1 MLHCSPI
8 AEDDLG
14 MFDVEAPVAE
24 PAWPLRRSRLRKPF
38 SPEQLTTDS
47 MPMEP
52 AARASSL
59 PPGHASSSQPLT
71 PNRSAGA
78 SGRFCRR
85 PGLHV
90 SPRGEAKCVRGTS
103 GLGASRAEEKGAR
116 RRSGRI
122 ASFALRITKCGP
134 SGSLAV
140 RHFFWSEPSPRP
152 WFSRDTNHGL
162 LSKHGLQR
170 ARRKPAR
177 IPRFSRDARHET
189 RGSHPSP
196 P

>member
-1 MLHCSPI
+1 MIWACSMWKRPWPNQ
-8 AEDDLG
+8 LG
-14 MFDVEAPVAE
+14 RFVEAAY
-24 PAWPLRRSRLRKPF
+24 ASRSRPSNSRLTACPW
-38 SPEQLTTDS
+38 SPPLGR
-47 MPMEP
+47 P
-52 AARASSL
+52 L
-59 PPGHASSSQPLT
+59 CPPGHASSSQPLT

-177 IPRFSRDARHET
+177 IPRFSRDTRHET